1 MKKFALFLL
10 IAFAAGN
17 LPAAESQWLTS
28 LPDAQA
34 LAKKENKPV
43 FVDFTGSD
51 WCPGCI
57 RMEKDVLSKPQ
68 FLDYAKTNLIL
79 VQLDYPLDKPQSP
92 ELRKTN
98 EAIATNYKVEGFP
111 VFMLL
116 KPDGTVAWRQ
126 DGYLPGGPSA
136 IIAALDKAKKS

>member
-1 MKKFALFLL
+1 MKKFALCLV
-10 IAFAAGN
+10 IACAAGR
-17 LPAAESQWLTS
+17 LIAAESQWLTS
-28 LPDAQA
+28 LSEAQA
-34 LAKKENKPV
+34 LSKKENKPV

-57 RMEKDVLSKPQ
+57 RMEKDVLSKQQ

-79 VQLDYPLDKPQSP
+79 VQLDYSLDKPQTR

-98 EAIATNYKVEGFP
+98 EAIATIFKVDGFP
-111 VFMLL
+111 TFILL
-116 KPDGTVAWRQ
+116 KPDGAVAWRQ
-126 DGYLPGGPSA
+126 DGYLGGGPTA

>member
-10 IAFAAGN
+10 IAFATGS
-17 LPAAESQWLTS
+17 LFAAEGQWLTS
-28 LPDAQA
+28 LTEAQA
-34 LAKKENKPV
+34 LSKKENKPV

-57 RMEKDVLSKPQ
+57 RMENDVLSKPQ

-79 VQLDYPLDKPQSP
+79 VQLDYPLDKPQTP

-98 EAIATNYKVEGFP
+98 EALATNYKVDGFP
-111 VFMLL
+111 TFILL
-116 KPDGTVAWRQ
+116 KPDGTVASRHN
-126 DGYLPGGPSA
+126 GYMSRGPQA
-136 IIAALDKAKKS
+136 MLT